1 MGTKPRSKSTKSAGK
16 KSGTKRQ
23 PRVAKLLNPTAEQL
37 KKTYTDDFF
46 KGKHLTTIHRIYK
59 AQTGSTKSLEALKA
73 EKNGSKRR
81 TRTAMIKSIRG
92 ETGSRKK
99 KEESKSGWHWNP
111 SELSTP
117 SSQA

>member
-1 MGTKPRSKSTKSAGK
+1 MVKSTGRKSTGTKSTAKKASTKR
-16 KSGTKRQ
+16 KSN
-23 PRVAKLLNPTAEQL
+23 AKPMKIPDENV

-46 KGKHLTTIHRIYK
+46 KGKHLTTIHKIYQ
-59 AQTGSTKSLEALKA
+59 AQTGSTKSLDALKS

-99 KEESKSGWHWNP
+99 KVESKSGWYWHP
-111 SELSTP
+111 EELSIP
-117 SSQA
+117 GKA